1 MASMAGAAITRCDF
15 RVAPYSSHMFTP
27 ATVGFL
33 FMRLWSVVPA
43 SVAILLLGLC
53 DADAAATPAERAS
66 VIVVVGA
73 PGEEEYG
80 RSFSQW
86 AARWEKAAKQGGA
99 ESKVIGLSAGASA
112 GDRDQLQQ
120 QLAVEPKE
128 GAELWLVLIG
138 HGTFDGKEAKFN
150 LRSNDF
156 TAAELSGWLQ
166 PFRRPIA
173 VINTA
178 SASAPFLQRLAA
190 TNRVVLTSTRSGSE
204 VNFARFGQYLSES
217 IADLSADLDKDGQT
231 SLLEAFLMAS
241 RQVKEFYDVEG
252 RLATEHALLDDTGDG
267 MGTPPDWF
275 RGVRASKSAKDGAT
289 LDGFQAHQFH
299 LVKSDAEQKLSPAIR
314 TRRNELERA
323 IATLRDTKAKLS
335 EDEYYEKL
343 EVLLLDLSR
352 LYESAGQKP

>member
-1 MASMAGAAITRCDF
+1 
-15 RVAPYSSHMFTP
+15 MFTP

-33 FMRLWSVVPA
+33 FMRLQRAVPVSVVALILGHSPA
-43 SVAILLLGLC
+43 VV
-53 DADAAATPAERAS
+53 AATATAERAS

-80 RSFSQW
+80 RSFAEW

-99 ESKVIGLSAGASA
+99 ESKVIGLGLSAGESA
-112 GDRDQLQQ
+112 GDRDGLQQ
-120 QLAVEPKE
+120 QLAAEPKE

-156 TAAELSGWLQ
+156 TATDLAGWLQ

-190 TNRVVLTSTRSGSE
+190 TNRVVMTSTRSGSE

-217 IADLSADLDKDGQT
+217 IGDLSADLDKDGQT

-241 RQVKEFYDVEG
+241 RHVKEFYDVEG

-275 RGVRASKSAKDGAT
+275 RGVRASKSAKDGAM
-289 LDGFQAHQFH
+289 LDGFRAHQFH
-299 LVKSDAEQKLSPAIR
+299 LVKSEAEQKLSPAVR
-314 TRRNELERA
+314 TQRNELERA
-323 IATLRDTKAKLS
+323 IATLRDTKAKLP
-335 EDEYYEKL
+335 EDEYYQKL
-343 EVLLLDLSR
+343 EALLIDLSR
-352 LYESAGQKP
+352 LYESAEKKP

>member
-1 MASMAGAAITRCDF
+1 
-15 RVAPYSSHMFTP
+15 MFTP
-27 ATVGFL
+27 ADVGFL
-33 FMRLWSVVPA
+33 FMRLRSVLPVFILTLFLAPHSA
-43 SVAILLLGLC
+43 VVA
-53 DADAAATPAERAS
+53 AVMAERAS
-66 VIVVVGA
+66 VIVIVGA

-86 AARWEKAAKQGGA
+86 AAHWEKAAKQGGA
-99 ESKVIGLSAGASA
+99 ESKVIGLSAGESA

-120 QLAVEPKE
+120 QLTAEPKE

-156 TAAELSGWLQ
+156 TATDLAGWLQ

-190 TNRVVLTSTRSGSE
+190 TNRVVMTSTRSGSE

-217 IADLSADLDKDGQT
+217 IGDLSADLDKDGQT

-241 RQVKEFYDVEG
+241 RHVKEFYDVEG

-289 LDGFQAHQFH
+289 LDGFRAHQFH
-299 LVKSDAEQKLSPAIR
+299 LIKSEAEQKLSPAVR
-314 TRRNELERA
+314 AQRNELERA
-323 IATLRDTKAKLS
+323 IAALRDTKTKLPD
-335 EDEYYEKL
+335 DEYYQKL
-343 EVLLLDLSR
+343 EVMLLDLSR
-352 LYESAGQKP
+352 LYESAGKKP

>member
-1 MASMAGAAITRCDF
+1 
-15 RVAPYSSHMFTP
+15 MFTP

-33 FMRLWSVVPA
+33 FMRLQRVIPISI
-43 SVAILLLGLC
+43 VALLPGLC
-53 DADAAATPAERAS
+53 DVVAAATMAERAS

-73 PGEEEYG
+73 PGEEDYG
-80 RSFSQW
+80 RSFTQW

-99 ESKVIGLSAGASA
+99 ESKVIGLSAGDSA

-120 QLAVEPKE
+120 QLAAEPKD

-150 LRSNDF
+150 LRSNDV
-156 TAAELSGWLQ
+156 TATELGGWLQ
-166 PFRRPIA
+166 PFRRPVA

-190 TNRVVLTSTRSGSE
+190 TNRVVMTSTRSGSE
-204 VNFARFGQYLSES
+204 VNFARFGQHLSES

-267 MGTPPDWF
+267 MGTPSDWF

-289 LDGFQAHQFH
+289 LDGFRAHQFH
-299 LVKSDAEQKLSPAIR
+299 LVKSEAEQKLSPAIR
-314 TRRNELERA
+314 TQRNDLESA
-323 IATLRDTKAKLS
+323 IAALRDMKAKLP
-335 EDEYYEKL
+335 EDEYYQKL
-343 EVLLLDLSR
+343 EALLIDLSR
-352 LYESAGQKP
+352 LYDSAEKKP